1 LESLDPERV
10 LTLTATPGEHPVAFL
25 FPGQGA
31 QYVGMGRGLY
41 ESEPAFRDAVD
52 RCCAMLPFDLRAL
65 LWGEGASPERLQ
77 QTEIAQP
84 ALFVLSWAT
93 AQLWLSWGVRPSALL
108 GHSIGEYVAACL
120 AGVFGLEDALTLV
133 VERGR
138 LMQGMAP
145 GAMLAVPLPEAEVVE
160 ILDHYAG
167 ELSLAAVNRP
177 DLCVVS
183 GSPAAIEAVAA
194 ELADRGITARRL
206 HTSHAFH
213 SFTADPILAPFT
225 AAVRRVR
232 LSPPAIPLV
241 SNLTGVWMRPEE
253 ATDPTYWARQLRG
266 AVRFAD
272 GLAQLLAEPQR
283 ILLETGPGDTLAS
296 FVREHPARLPEQA
309 VISSLRHPKSSEEDP
324 LVLLRAV
331 ARLWLAGGELDWEAF
346 GAAEARR
353 RVSLPTYPFERRRYW
368 VDPLPASRHGAR
380 GKAVPGAVAEAAAE
394 APEEERLEHAAMPG
408 GSPGGSH
415 PRPALAN
422 PYVAPQDELEQQIA
436 AVLQEILGVDPV
448 GLHDNFFELG
458 GNSLAGVRVISRLKE
473 RLQVSVSE
481 VSLYEAPTVAAMAR
495 LIGAQRQE
503 E

>member
-1 LESLDPERV
+1 
-10 LTLTATPGEHPVAFL
+10 
-25 FPGQGA
+25 
-31 QYVGMGRGLY
+31 M
-41 ESEPAFRDAVD
+41 
-52 RCCAMLPFDLRAL
+52 
-65 LWGEGASPERLQ
+65 
-77 QTEIAQP
+77 
-84 ALFVLSWAT
+84 LSWAT
-93 AQLWLSWGVRPSALL
+93 AQLWLSWRVRPSALL
-108 GHSIGEYVAACL
+108 GDAIGEYVAACL

-160 ILDHYAG
+160 ILDHYTG

-194 ELADRGITARRL
+194 ELADRGVTARRL

-225 AAVRRVR
+225 AAVRQVR

-309 VISSLRHPKSSEEDP
+309 VISSLRHPRSAEEDP

-331 ARLWLAGGELDWEAF
+331 ARLWMAGGELDWEAF
-346 GAAEARR
+346 GAAGERR

-368 VDPLPASRHGAR
+368 VDPLPAGRHGAR
-380 GKAVPGAVAEAAAE
+380 GKAVATAVAGEAVE
-394 APEEERLEHAAMPG
+394 IPDEERPERVALAN
-408 GSPGGSH
+408 GSH

-495 LIGAQRQE
+495 LIGVQRQE
-503 E
+503 EPAAAPTFEVSRSRGERRKARQLQKARSGDGQ